1 MLNRTKKDFYTFV
14 KVKKTRK
21 GKTEKRLYMGIQRI
35 KKGQGYEDEPSH
47 KNAEVYI
54 ILKGHASLSIRKK
67 IYRVSPGMAIYVPAG
82 YKHKFFN
89 AKDEFVFLFTF
100 AGEDV

>member
-1 MLNRTKKDFYTFV
+1 MLRRKNKDFHTFV
-14 KVKKTRK
+14 KIKKTKK
-21 GKTEKRLYMGIQRI
+21 GKTEKKLYMGIQRI

-54 ILKGHASLSIRKK
+54 ILKGHALLSIRKK
-67 IYRVSPGMAIYVPAG
+67 VYKVSPGMAIYVPAG
-82 YKHKFFN
+82 YSHKFYQ